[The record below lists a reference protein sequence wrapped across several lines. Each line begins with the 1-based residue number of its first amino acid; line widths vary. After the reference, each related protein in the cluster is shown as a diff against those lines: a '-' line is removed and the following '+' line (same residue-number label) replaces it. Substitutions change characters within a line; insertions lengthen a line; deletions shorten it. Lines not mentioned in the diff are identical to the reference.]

1 MPNTATA
8 ESLSGVRNV
17 RFTVQ
22 GIISLAWQKARMNN
36 FAQEPTT
43 LQQTKARE
51 WLNVKLDS
59 LQTVAR
65 IARSV
70 TFLSTTT
77 VAAQASYT
85 LSSDIFDVI
94 NDGAYSDAGS
104 STDTPMRF
112 MGRDEYLHISNK
124 TAAGRSTRYYPER
137 GSTIVVYPWP
147 VPSIA
152 GDTIKLQQ
160 VRWLQEVLTSSNTMD
175 LERYFSE
182 YLIYALAYEIGTSNG
197 IDNEY
202 MRDVLMQAQGA
213 DGRSGLLGKVM
224 GYSRQRGPVQL
235 HMSHRTPWS
244 RGRR

>member
-1 MPNTATA
+1 MPNTALA
-8 ESLSGVRNV
+8 DNLSGTRNV

-22 GIISLAWQKARMNN
+22 GLISLAWQKARMLT

-59 LQTVAR
+59 LQTIAR
-65 IARSV
+65 ITRSV

-77 VAAQASYT
+77 VADQQAYV
-85 LSSDIFDVI
+85 LSADVFDVI
-94 NDGAYSDAGS
+94 NDGMFIASAGGAE
-104 STDTPMRF
+104 TPMRF

-124 TAAGRSTRYYPER
+124 TAGGRPTRYYPER
-137 GSTIVVYPWP
+137 GATISVYPWP
-147 VPSIA
+147 VPTTA
-152 GDTIKLQQ
+152 GDTFKIQQ
-160 VRWLQEVLTSSNTMD
+160 VRWLQDVLTSSNTMD

-182 YLIYALAYEIGTSNG
+182 YLIYALAYEIGTSAG

-224 GYSRQRGPVQL
+224 GYSRQRGPTQL
-235 HMSHRTPWS
+235 HMNHRTPWS